1 MRKYAKRVISMLLA
15 IVMVSSLM
23 VTPAFAASTQYPQ
36 AGDEITD
43 PSVKNGKVDPGS
55 FEIGSTWKRNQKI
68 WVLKEFLDQ
77 DSWPNDHI
85 TEAIDRAREYGVAEG
100 FLNGEFDR
108 WGASTVGFTTTFIN
122 RFFYE
127 SSVKGTKIGNATLG
141 HIQSS
146 KGTSSSS
153 AILKRLE
160 GIKLAGV
167 AGIDNSSGISYNTF
181 STELGKF
188 SSKVTYPNGVTTDEI
203 YPHVFLSDSYHN
215 QTCEELGYFTES
227 DKRYFTGR
235 YAQAANYLMFA
246 GVLEGFGD
254 GTGLRPNETI
264 TRGQLVKLLI
274 ALADAIDHGI
284 EVPEEVRVT
293 ANLSVSANSTSIN
306 YKDWDNGINPTITA
320 VFNGRGSE
328 GDEIEIT
335 GQSARLGD
343 LGVLS
348 NSTSAR
354 ETLEYTKEDVGLPAD
369 ESAKFYVGQKI
380 KEQIRG
386 TLIAQTG
393 NEREVD
399 TDDAFPTI
407 TITNKNPDAALTV
420 TSKVENQ
427 QYPETFFYINNPIEI
442 VDGSSDP
449 EAPLEKIQYA
459 IQLNNKTVAIVTD
472 FEEIDNPNDSWL
484 TLTPNKDDG
493 TIIME
498 TTRPGKYTVK
508 VIVTD
513 ECGYQDQAS
522 KTIVV
527 TGEPQPPTAVIS
539 TGGYAFLGRATSV
552 KDASTDPND
561 DIITW
566 KWSDIKVQKTTEPD
580 DGSDPVT
587 SWETPD
593 AGTFTKKNL
602 QDYTGLKKPNT
613 VDGTLTFTQKGVYQI
628 GLTVT
633 DATGFTDTTYKEI
646 KVIENIPVP
655 NPEIGPEN
663 PDPNPDPD
671 DPDDPDTPPDNP
683 DDPDGNGGYPYW
695 DGDTLIVKQNRLFF
709 IDISNSL
716 NPPDSPIKWDQT
728 EWIAIPTG
736 DYDLTDL
743 RLGKDSTVKKHN
755 YLSKEVGE
763 FTITIT
769 LHNEYSDKQMIENP
783 TNPDLSARTA
793 TIKVKVVPD
802 ENPEVAIQLQNAQ
815 PNFHD
820 NPSSINIKVMA
831 TASSPDDDIINYY
844 DWTLSR
850 DNNNDGVYSSGE
862 VIKSYTKTKKAE
874 IDLPVPFQSGNT
886 SLFQAKVKVT
896 EKFGQP
902 TIQSEI
908 TDADYRTAEAQT
920 VFEVNWIPC
929 IQYSMREFAY
939 TDDVLTITPTL
950 KDENVE
956 TCTVDWTLWKK
967 NGDSWEEVDPATLT
981 VWDMGLHGGQ
991 IQIPVDGYYKLSSRI
1006 TDAEGHY
1013 EDFTSTEIRIYHL
1026 PVAVISDDAQYRWD
1040 GQMFNFKESRKFTLD
1055 GNASYADDS
1064 TGPALHE
1071 IDRNKDYWQIV
1082 PLDGQDSNNIY
1093 VMNDLGTGRLASHD
1107 STIFYAGANK
1117 FDEQLAILEPGRY
1130 LVRYQ
1135 VTNTYGK
1142 KSPLVEQIVT
1152 IQEDQPPVITGVIEP
1167 VVKRGPEAE
1176 GSDVPL
1182 SIGNLEIQSLDG
1194 DLIDSYKIEVVY
1206 DSDNDG
1212 SFNDETWE
1220 TLTEGN
1226 GYTVEYTQDGYVRL
1240 NVQIIRQ
1247 YVGDYRFRVTAK
1259 ESFGQNTLEI
1269 VPDTEAKGAEKIFNT
1284 EIANVSPSGTFST
1297 RNVAKGD
1304 VIFAIGNSS
1313 VAKEISNATLDYENE
1328 FGDEPDMDVSVEA
1341 IEAAT
1346 KNVFE
1351 GTFKVHFMW
1360 SHNGNDIDSHLQFYG
1375 GNNGH
1380 LYYANKKVYGCS
1392 LDIDDLVGGTGEW
1405 LTLDFDS
1412 LPQDVYKIDCYAYGY
1427 RGSATTT
1434 ITLQKTV
1441 TTTDRN
1447 GQTTTTVT
1455 TPVNLTTHVGNHQT
1469 VSFGYF
1475 LRNGDSWDFY
1485 AYNGTVIK
1493 GHEEIINAK
1502 TLSEVLSDVSWRDEA
1517 ERFVVYSED
1526 DLISELIP
1534 YKLDENKPF
1543 VYTDAPTI
1551 IQDPLTPW
1559 EINEDEPYVINP
1571 DEPWQLDPNEPY
1583 FLVDDEPYKLD
1594 PNEPYLIN
1602 KDEPWVLDENEPYL
1616 YDKSHSEG
1624 DTLEDGYVVHY
1635 IDGVPHYGTYKEII
1649 FGITRFEDAGIL
1661 YQYDDAGNKIPNYKL
1676 DTNGEKIVNYL
1687 TDRNGD
1693 KIPNYLL
1700 DENGNKVPNY
1710 QLDSEGNRIPNYIVD
1725 AKTGEKQINY
1735 LKDENGN
1742 FVPNYKLDENGN
1754 RIPIYITVQNGGRIP
1769 NYAYDSNGDRI
1780 PNPDYS
1786 VQLAKLLTENIHL
1799 IVLGSDENVEIMSNL
1814 VNMLSETKKSLFYY
1828 AKDEMGNGLDNV
1840 TEFIKQTLRAK
1851 VTDTQYVLVGEYL
1864 AYTKYFDDYNGDP
1877 QWLYDSVNFTN
1888 VDWVQLYWKYLTENG
1903 ETASFDYTDSSI
1915 PAAYQEKFEKFKE
1928 KMEAFWNDPSVQ
1940 AQRFVYYHD
1949 KDYYDNS
1956 LGQNPETGIYN
1967 KQADSYIGDWQA
1979 KEINI
1984 FNQVGLYYIDYQ
1996 IKDNPV
2002 PDKTNNSPDNP
2013 FDEYRAWS
2021 SNYANDLVNSQG
2033 EITNPYAKIYVHRR
2047 PIAEYT
2053 FAATKGNGGTGTIES
2068 VSVSESA
2075 YDEDHNDQTSI
2086 SNYEDDHGITSDP
2099 TNGLNLFKWGWK
2111 LSSESE
2117 WRDGFHYFLSADE
2130 GERWINDQLS
2140 RLDTNED
2147 IIIYYSVRDVDG
2159 PVQTEQL
2166 YNTIT
2171 TYENGKWITKNV
2183 SYQAAQGAWSVASVC
2198 AVLNSPAKPI
2208 AHFTTNAHTYEVG
2221 TEIKIKD
2228 SSYSPNGDNIAK
2240 WQWTIT
2246 RAEAETEK
2254 TTVTYTGAKE
2264 QMEETFGEYISNWI
2278 DQDLQQN
2285 GLGKTNEENTFR
2297 IELIVWDDK
2306 TTPLKSDPYTVSIII
2321 TAANNPPTITPPDKD
2336 NPDKPGGDDGGGK
2349 TLWGKNNPTIYEYD
2363 PYDAN
2368 EKNPYYTY
2376 GGTAQKRGSE
2386 YLDWT
2391 LILDDPDNHDKY
2403 GPANDTTY
2411 YEVEFKTDR
2420 SAVDSRKNF
2429 ASVASSKTYPTKKL
2443 TAAEALVN
2451 SNIAPYT
2458 TAQSVNLEWGA
2469 YRITTNVTDIP
2480 LNGADGKTTTMVTTA
2495 TEKPLHLYVIPKL
2508 DLSGL
2513 NYVFNGILNNPE
2525 KISPG
2530 EDITV
2535 NATTNDRSTGAR
2547 LIFRDGEGNTLT
2559 QEMNFVSDNGDGTYS
2574 WTATM
2579 TIPGNLEEEDL
2590 DPGETYKFTVQ
2601 TYTTYGTQ
2609 KGEETRQKEGTITLN
2624 ILPLKLYD
2632 FHITGINDPSVEHGS
2647 YPMYVKDLAFDESD
2661 NIDPIT
2667 GEGSLTKLGYAFN
2680 FTLYSKG
2687 LKNDNDTIRIRPT
2700 FWGYNTATGQYDL
2713 ELDMYYRNDDGEYV
2727 LATSNPDAPAEEGDN
2742 FQIYLKG
2749 ESGTLL
2755 GSLRELTL
2763 TKDVRT
2769 TEAGAQKWSAR
2780 YGVPGSAVFVTKGQP
2795 LTEEN
2800 IERDEGEHGVLIM
2813 FDIEAMKGGSPK
2825 YNYVGKG
2832 QWHIERID
2840 EATGAYL
2847 NPTKAGKYED
2857 GSVIVIDPNHNS
2869 LDNYES
2875 RPVWTK

>member
-15 IVMVSSLM
+15 IIMVSSLM
-23 VTPAFAASTQYPQ
+23 VTPAFAASDMYTQ
-36 AGDEITD
+36 AGNKITD
-43 PSVKNGKVDPGS
+43 PSEDPTTGKVDTGS
-55 FEIGSTWKRNQKI
+55 FTKGRTRMKRTQI
-68 WVLKEFLDQ
+68 WVLEEFVDNIG
-77 DSWPNDHI
+77 NDKI
-85 TEAIDRAREYGVAEG
+85 AEAIDRAREYGVAEG
-100 FLNGEFDR
+100 FLDGTFRRYD
-108 WGASTVGFTTTFIN
+108 ASTRGFTVTFIN
-122 RFFYE
+122 RFFHE
-127 SSVKGTKIGNATLG
+127 TGFDAIKTVGGVKLG
-141 HIQSS
+141 HIKSS
-146 KGTSSSS
+146 RGTSSSS
-153 AILKRLE
+153 ETLTRKEAIM
-160 GIKLAGV
+160 LAGQECS
-167 AGIDNSSGISYNTF
+167 DSSRGISLSDF
-181 STELGKF
+181 STTLGKWA
-188 SSKVTYPNGVTTDEI
+188 SPHVAPDGTVTDDI
-203 YPHVFLSDSYHN
+203 YPHAFLSDSYLRSS
-215 QTCEELGYFTES
+215 CEELGYFTAS
-227 DKRYFTGR
+227 DKRAFTGK
-235 YAQAANYLMFA
+235 YAQAANILMFA
-246 GVLEGFGD
+246 GVLEGFQD
-254 GTGLRPNETI
+254 GSGLQPSTI
-264 TRGQLVKLLI
+264 INRGQMVKILI
-274 ALADAIDHGI
+274 ALADALDYGI
-284 EVPEEVRVT
+284 EVPEEIRVS
-293 ANLSVSANSTSIN
+293 AKLSVSANSTTIN
-306 YKDWDNGINPTITA
+306 YKDWDNGINPEIT
-320 VFNGRGSE
+320 VTFDGRGSE
-328 GDEIEIT
+328 GDDIEIT
-335 GQSARLGD
+335 GSSGILGD
-343 LGVLS
+343 LGTLADDDY
-348 NSTSAR
+348 AR
-354 ETLEYTKEDVGLPAD
+354 ETLEYTKEDVGIPAD
-369 ESAKFYVGQKI
+369 TSAKFSVGKKITDQIVGQLVA
-380 KEQIRG
+380 EMG
-386 TLIAQTG
+386 G
-393 NEREVD
+393 ERDVA
-399 TDDAFPTI
+399 TDSARPTI

-728 EWIAIPTG
+728 EWIATPTG

-850 DNNNDGVYSSGE
+850 DNNNDGVYSNGE

-967 NGDSWEEVDPATLT
+967 NGNSWEEVDPATLT

-1182 SIGNLEIQSLDG
+1182 SIGNLEIESLDG
-1194 DLIDSYKIEVVY
+1194 DALESYKIEVAY

-1212 SFNDETWE
+1212 SFSDETWD
-1220 TLTEGN
+1220 TLAEGN
-1226 GYTVEYTQDGYVRL
+1226 GYTIEKEWYGYVRL
-1240 NVQIIRQ
+1240 NVKVLRQ
-1247 YVGDYRFRVTAK
+1247 DVGKYRFRVTAK
-1259 ESFGQNTLEI
+1259 ESFGQETLPI
-1269 VPDTEAKGAEKIFNT
+1269 VPDTEIREAEKVFDT
-1284 EIANVSPSGTFST
+1284 EIDNVIPTGTFST
-1297 RNVAKGD
+1297 RTIVKGD
-1304 VIFAIGNSS
+1304 VVFAIGDSAVS
-1313 VAKEISNATLDYENE
+1313 KLIQNATQSYANE
-1328 FGDEPDMDVSVEA
+1328 FGDEASLNVMDVLVETV
-1341 IEAAT
+1341 ETSKVDMT
-1346 KNVFE
+1346 KAFAW
-1351 GTFKVHFMW
+1351 K
-1360 SHNGNDIDSHLQFYG
+1360 
-1375 GNNGH
+1375 
-1380 LYYANKKVYGCS
+1380 
-1392 LDIDDLVGGTGEW
+1392 
-1405 LTLDFDS
+1405 
-1412 LPQDVYKIDCYAYGY
+1412 QDVDPSI
-1427 RGSATTT
+1427 GS
-1434 ITLQKTV
+1434 ITLQRGGQDVVMYGNPRNEGKNAIWIPSTDNGVQKFTFNYNIDYGDNFNAAGMLFNLVEGPGYLDAYALSFNNRGSFSGSGGSIWRIRHTLNNNSNDGYPILTKIQDVPFSRSGTLTV
-1441 TTTDRN
+1441 EVN
-1447 GQTTTTVT
+1447 KSVVT
-1455 TPVNLTTHVGNHQT
+1455 ISGGGLTAPVSTEMEYLGTGFGFFSNHYSHNCSSIGHFELNSISLELTKQ
-1469 VSFGYF
+1469 
-1475 LRNGDSWDFY
+1475 
-1485 AYNGTVIK
+1485 
-1493 GHEEIINAK
+1493 K
-1502 TLSEVLSDVSWRDEA
+1502 TLAEAISDVSWRDGSEK
-1517 ERFVVYSED
+1517 FVIYVD
-1526 DLISELIP
+1526 DKIRDEMDPNSDDKYAKLISALM
-1534 YKLDENKPF
+1534 
-1543 VYTDAPTI
+1543 
-1551 IQDPLTPW
+1551 
-1559 EINEDEPYVINP
+1559 
-1571 DEPWQLDPNEPY
+1571 
-1583 FLVDDEPYKLD
+1583 
-1594 PNEPYLIN
+1594 
-1602 KDEPWVLDENEPYL
+1602 
-1616 YDKSHSEG
+1616 G
-1624 DTLEDGYVVHY
+1624 
-1635 IDGVPHYGTYKEII
+1635 
-1649 FGITRFEDAGIL
+1649 
-1661 YQYDDAGNKIPNYKL
+1661 
-1676 DTNGEKIVNYL
+1676 
-1687 TDRNGD
+1687 
-1693 KIPNYLL
+1693 
-1700 DENGNKVPNY
+1700 
-1710 QLDSEGNRIPNYIVD
+1710 
-1725 AKTGEKQINY
+1725 
-1735 LKDENGN
+1735 
-1742 FVPNYKLDENGN
+1742 
-1754 RIPIYITVQNGGRIP
+1754 
-1769 NYAYDSNGDRI
+1769 
-1780 PNPDYS
+1780 
-1786 VQLAKLLTENIHL
+1786 ENIHL
-1799 IVLGSDENVEIMSNL
+1799 ITLGSDINQEQQEAL
-1814 VNMLSETKKSLFYY
+1814 LRQLSQESTFYINDPY
-1828 AKDEMGNGLDNV
+1828 TDALDNSV
-1840 TEFIKQTLRAK
+1840 EFIKSILLRAGK
-1851 VTDTQYVLVGEYL
+1851 DTMYVLLNEEVAYNKEYL
-1864 AYTKYFDDYNGDP
+1864 DYNGDP
-1877 QWLYDSVNFTN
+1877 QWLWDCVEFTDQ
-1888 VDWVQLYWKYLTENG
+1888 DWAKLYWKYLTANG
-1903 ETASFDYTDSSI
+1903 EEASFDYYTADV
-1915 PAAYQEKFEKFKE
+1915 PADQQNKFEAFKE
-1928 KMEAFWNDPSVQ
+1928 KMKTFWSDPSIL
-1940 AQRFVYYHD
+1940 AQKWKYYHD
-1949 KDYYDNS
+1949 PDYFDNS
-1956 LGQNPETGIYN
+1956 LGYASFRST
-1967 KQADSYIGDWQA
+1967 DSKENWMA
-1979 KEINI
+1979 KEIET
-1984 FNQVGLYYIDYQ
+1984 FDKTGLYLIDYR

-2002 PDKTNNSPDNP
+2002 PDKTDNTPDNP
-2013 FDEYRAWS
+2013 FDEYRYWS
-2021 SNYANDLVNSQG
+2021 KNYANDEVNIDG
-2033 EITNPYAKIYVHRR
+2033 LITNPYAELYVHRR
-2047 PIAEYT
+2047 PLANYSFT
-2053 FAATKGNGGTGTIES
+2053 AQKTNGIISKITIKNE
-2068 VSVSESA
+2068 A
-2075 YDEDHNDQTSI
+2075 YDLDHEFNRADK
-2086 SNYEDDHGITSDP
+2086 
-2099 TNGLNLFKWGWK
+2099 GLNLYEWKWKFADDDGW
-2111 LSSESE
+2111 
-2117 WRDGFHYFLSADE
+2117 RGE
-2130 GERWINDQLS
+2130 GLFTDAKTAEDWINSQLVN
-2140 RLDTNED
+2140 LDAQSQSN
-2147 IIIYYSVRDVDG
+2147 ILIQYRVRDVDG
-2159 PVQTEQL
+2159 YLELETVKETVKSGSGWKTQTKQYAMNQGVWSD
-2166 YNTIT
+2166 YNTV
-2171 TYENGKWITKNV
+2171 W
-2183 SYQAAQGAWSVASVC
+2183 VA
-2198 AVLNSPAKPI
+2198 NSPQAPI
-2208 AHFTTNAHTYEVG
+2208 AHFKPNNTIYDLGETIT
-2221 TEIKIKD
+2221 IKD
-2228 SSYSPNGDNIAK
+2228 SSYSPNGDNIVK
-2240 WQWTIT
+2240 WEFTVT
-2246 RAEAETEK
+2246 RVVNGTEVK
-2254 TTVTYTGAKE
+2254 EVFTYTGTVKSV
-2264 QMEETFGEYISNWI
+2264 EEKFGK
-2278 DQDLQQN
+2278 DLTQYVDSQQ
-2285 GLGKTNEENTFR
+2285 LSTKTEENKYKISLVVT
-2297 IELIVWDDK
+2297 DDK
-2306 TTPLKSDPYTVSIII
+2306 VIPLESDPYSVTI
-2321 TAANNPPTITPPDKD
+2321 TIQPSNNPPTITPPDKD

-2535 NATTNDRSTGAR
+2535 NAITNDRSTGAR

-2661 NIDPIT
+2661 NIDPIA